1 MNMDKVIITCALTG
15 AQQGKEVTPNLPTQP
30 EEIIRQSVDAWN
42 AGAAIVHIHARD
54 VNNRPTADVNIFR
67 RIVDGIRAQGCDVV
81 LNLSTGGAIAGLSLE
96 ERVAIVPLLK
106 PEIASF
112 SVGSGMSGHWNSQ
125 TARWER
131 QFNLVQSYD
140 DLAFIARTMLE
151 HGTRPELEVYDLGML
166 NNVEMLVAAGM
177 LQSPLWINL
186 VTGIP
191 GQNLRPSVKG
201 VVHLVESMPHDACW
215 QISAIGGQNHW
226 RMAALALT
234 MGGHVRTGLEDNVY
248 FEKGIL
254 AHSNAHLVE
263 KMVQMSRLI
272 GRQPATPAEVRKN
285 MQLKQPIISPDLNRA
300 RSENENTHN

>member
-1 MNMDKVIITCALTG
+1 MDKVIITCALTG
-15 AQQGKEVTPNLPTQP
+15 AQQGKEVNVNLPTQP

-96 ERVAIVPLLK
+96 ERVAIVPLLE

-112 SVGSGMSGHWNSQ
+112 SVGSGMSGYWNSQ

-166 NNVEMLVAAGM
+166 NNVEMLVEAGM

-191 GQNLRPSVKG
+191 GQNLRPSING
-201 VVHLVESMPHDACW
+201 VVYLVENLPHDACW

-226 RMAALALT
+226 RMAVLALA

-248 FEKGIL
+248 LEKGIL

-263 KMVQMSRLI
+263 KMVQLSRLI
-272 GRQPATPAEVRKN
+272 GRQPATPAEVRKY
-285 MQLKQPIISPDLNRA
+285 MQLKQPIISPNLNRA
-300 RSENENTHN
+300 RRKNKNADN

>member
-15 AQQGKEVTPNLPTQP
+15 AQQGKEVNPNLPTQP

-54 VNNRPTADVNIFR
+54 VNNRPTADANIFR
-67 RIVDGIRAQGCDVV
+67 RIVEGIRAQGCDVV

-112 SVGSGMSGHWNSQ
+112 SVGSGMSGRWNSQ

-140 DLAFIARTMLE
+140 DLAAIARTMLE

-166 NNVEMLVAAGM
+166 NNVDMLMEAGI

-248 FEKGIL
+248 LEKGIL

-263 KMVQMSRLI
+263 KMVQLSRLI
-272 GRQPATPAEVRKN
+272 GRQPATPAEVRKY
-285 MQLKQPIISPDLNRA
+285 MQLKQSIVSPSPNRA
-300 RSENENTHN
+300 RRKNKNADN